1 KDIGLHFNLTEGKP
15 LSREYKKIQGD
26 TFQPLYKV
34 MMLAFMRSLSQ
45 PAIEAELHAQLDRFE
60 EQMGYLPDHIDGHQ
74 HIHQFPVIRSAIA
87 KVYDERLRANNTYIR
102 LISGGLKAS
111 DII

>member
-1 KDIGLHFNLTEGKP
+1 MKKRIVLCADDYGQAPAISEGIINLLQNNRLSATSCMVNTIYWEDHAKWLAPFRQQKDIGLHFNLTEGKP

-45 PAIEAELHAQLDRFE
+45 PAIEAELHAQLDR
-60 EQMGYLPDHIDGHQ
+60 
-74 HIHQFPVIRSAIA
+74 
-87 KVYDERLRANNTYIR
+87 
-102 LISGGLKAS
+102 
-111 DII
+111 